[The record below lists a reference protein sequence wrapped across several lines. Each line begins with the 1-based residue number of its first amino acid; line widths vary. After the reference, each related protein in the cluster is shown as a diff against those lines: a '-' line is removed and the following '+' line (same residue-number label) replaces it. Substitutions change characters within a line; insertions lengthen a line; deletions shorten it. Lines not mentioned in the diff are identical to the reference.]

1 MSSLIPT
8 PDLFKAKRVLAI
20 QPHYDDNDI
29 GAGGTLARLAHA
41 GTEVIYLTVT
51 DDLKGVLDR
60 DISNEK
66 ALKNLEQEQ
75 DQAGGIIG
83 VSRQVR
89 LNFPDAGRYDHFDL
103 RADLLKYIRLLK
115 PDFIFTPDPWLT
127 YESHR
132 DHVET
137 GLAAASAAN
146 LYALPRLR
154 SSDSKVDDNY
164 QPHEIFGVAFYYTR
178 EPDIAVDI
186 SKTREQ
192 KEKAILC
199 YRSQFSAEDAQ
210 MLLQV
215 LDFKEREFAE
225 GRGYSH
231 AEAFKVMAPIQ
242 LHCGL

>member
-1 MSSLIPT
+1 MTSLIPT
-8 PDLFKAKRVLAI
+8 PDLFQAKRVLAI

-29 GAGGTLARLAHA
+29 GAGGTLARLAQT

-51 DDLKGVLDR
+51 DDLKGVLDPE
-60 DISNEK
+60 ISNEK
-66 ALKNLEQEQ
+66 ALKNLEEEQEK
-75 DQAGGIIG
+75 AGGIIG
-83 VSRQVR
+83 VSQQVR

-103 RADLLKYIRLLK
+103 RSDLLKYIRMLK

-146 LYALPRLR
+146 LCSLPRLR
-154 SSDSKVDDNY
+154 SSDSKVDQNY
-164 QPHEIFGVAFYYTR
+164 QRHEIAGVAFYYTK
-178 EPDIAVDI
+178 EPNTAVDI
-186 SKTREQ
+186 SKTLEQ

-199 YRSQFSAEDAQ
+199 YRSQFSPEDAQ

-215 LDFKEREFAE
+215 LDFKEREFAD
-225 GRGYSH
+225 GKGYSH
-231 AEAFKVMAPIQ
+231 AEAFKVMAPVQ